1 LRRLGILIAVI
12 LAGELVFSL
21 PFHTIRYFRP
31 TFLDVF
37 AISNT
42 DLGDMFA
49 AYGIVAMLA
58 YFPGG
63 ALADRFSPR
72 VLITVSLAATALG
85 GFYLATLP
93 GNTGLIVVYAYWGM
107 TTVFLLWGAML
118 RVTRLWGGDDSQGLA
133 FGLLDGGRGLVA
145 ALAAGFAIV
154 LLAGSLPE
162 DVELASMAERQGGMR
177 LIILAYSILTLA
189 AGALAWLL
197 IPGEHSE
204 PRRTENPW
212 LGMREVV
219 RRPTLWAHAGVIIC
233 AYCAYKGLDSYS
245 LYAVDVLGMD
255 EVAAARL
262 VRDGAWLRPVAALAA
277 GVLADRIG
285 GSWLIAGMFALLVG
299 SYGLLALP
307 ATAAWVVVANL
318 FVTMFL
324 AFGLR
329 GVYFAIMNENRTPP
343 RVTGATVG
351 LVSFIGFTPE
361 IFFAPIT
368 GRILD
373 ASPGPVGHQHY
384 FLFLTGVAVLGVVV
398 TLAMVRLNQRGRARA
413 NLDKARE
420 VS

>member
-1 LRRLGILIAVI
+1 MRRLGILIAVI
-12 LAGELVFSL
+12 LAGEFVFSL

-63 ALADRFSPR
+63 ALADRYSPR
-72 VLITVSLAATALG
+72 TLITASLAATALG

-93 GNTGLIVVYAYWGM
+93 GTVGLVGVYAYWGM

-118 RVTRLWGGDDSQGLA
+118 RVTRLWGGDNSQGLA
-133 FGLLDGGRGLVA
+133 FGLLDGGRGIVA

-154 LLAGSLPE
+154 LLADSLPA
-162 DVELASMAERQGGMR
+162 DVGTASMLERETGLR
-177 LIILAYSILTLA
+177 RIILAYSALTLVA
-189 AGALAWLL
+189 AAIAWLM
-197 IPGEHSE
+197 IPGERAE
-204 PRRTENPW
+204 PRKEESPW
-212 LGMREVV
+212 QGMREVV
-219 RRPTLWAHAGVIIC
+219 GRPTLWAHAGVIIC

-245 LYAVDVLGMD
+245 LYAVDVLGKN
-255 EVAAARL
+255 EVDAARL
-262 VRDGAWLRPVAALAA
+262 VRDGAWLRPIAALAA
-277 GVLADRIG
+277 GLLADRYG
-285 GSWLIAGMFALLVG
+285 GSWLIAAMFTLLAM
-299 SYGLLALP
+299 SYGLLAFP
-307 ATAAWVVVANL
+307 GTATWLAVANL
-318 FVTMFL
+318 FVTMCL

-329 GVYFAIMNENRTPP
+329 GVYFAIMNENRTPA

-373 ASPGPVGHQHY
+373 ASPGAPGHYNYFQ
-384 FLFLTGVAVLGVVV
+384 FLFVVASLGIVV
-398 TLAMVRLNQRGRARA
+398 TLTMIWLNSRGRERS
-413 NLDKARE
+413 NNSLTNE